1 MAARPPPS
9 GGRNDPAAGGP
20 PGLASRTP
28 DRSLASTPP
37 TSVAPG
43 ALPLGEH
50 HRAWVADHGDLGLSL
65 ADYERRVATLATR
78 HWERQGLEPTPA
90 RVAEHLAGAALADL
104 YLACAAD
111 AGSERAWTV
120 LSDRYRTRLEGFA
133 VRRGL
138 SSEAAVATVQDVLGD
153 LALPPS
159 NGAARTVLGTYDGT
173 GNLFSWLSIVL
184 VRRIAGDARR
194 KKPASLDADP
204 DGGGHPER
212 TPSGRVVVEPAHL
225 VATDESRARFAAAL
239 ERAWQGLSSQERL
252 ALVAKHRDGWSQRQ
266 VGALLGLGEARVS
279 RIVSAAVEKL
289 RGPLRDAVGDADA
302 TGEAALAG
310 EIATFLARTGPLAP
324 PSGGG
329 PRSGPVG
336 AGGRGPNPPP

>member
-9 GGRNDPAAGGP
+9 GGPPPSARGAP
-20 PGLASRTP
+20 PGHASG
-28 DRSLASTPP
+28 
-37 TSVAPG
+37 V
-43 ALPLGEH
+43 PLGEH
-50 HRAWVADHGDLGLSL
+50 HRAGVASHGDLGLAL
-65 ADYERRVATLATR
+65 PDYERRVAVVAAR
-78 HWERQGLEPTPA
+78 HWSRQGVEPTTE

-138 SSEAAVATVQDVLGD
+138 SSEAAVTTVQDVLGD
-153 LALPPS
+153 LALAPS
-159 NGAARTVLGTYDGT
+159 SGAARTVLGTYDGT
-173 GNLFSWLSIVL
+173 GNLFSWLSVVV

-204 DGGGHPER
+204 DGGVSPER
-212 TPSGRVVVEPAHL
+212 TPTGRVVAEPTTLA
-225 VATDESRARFAAAL
+225 ATDETRARFAVAL
-239 ERAWQGLSSQERL
+239 DRAWRGLTSQERL

-289 RGPLRDAVGDADA
+289 RGPLRAA
-302 TGEAALAG
+302 TGPAGADDDAADAALAG
-310 EIATFLARTGPLAP
+310 EIATFLARTGPLASP
-324 PSGGG
+324 PTSGA
-329 PRSGPVG
+329 PAG
-336 AGGRGPNPPP
+336 AAVVGGRGERPAP

>member
-9 GGRNDPAAGGP
+9 GGTHDPADRGS
-20 PGLASRTP
+20 PGLASRIRDP
-28 DRSLASTPP
+28 SLGEGPVGGP
-37 TSVAPG
+37 
-43 ALPLGEH
+43 PLGDA
-50 HRAWVADHGDLGLSL
+50 HRAWVASHGDLGLSL
-65 ADYERRVATLATR
+65 PDYERRVAALAAR
-78 HWERQGLEPTPA
+78 HWERQGLEPTPE

-138 SSEAAVATVQDVLGD
+138 SSEAAVATVQDVLGE
-153 LALPPS
+153 LALAPS

-173 GNLFSWLSIVL
+173 GNLFSWLAIVL

-204 DGGGHPER
+204 DGGASPER
-212 TPSGRVVVEPAHL
+212 MPSGRTVAEPTQLA
-225 VATDESRARFAAAL
+225 ATDETRRRFAGAL
-239 ERAWQGLSSQERL
+239 ERAWQGLTSQERL

-289 RGPLRDAVGDADA
+289 RGPLRDAVGPGDDAD
-302 TGEAALAG
+302 GLDEAALAG

-329 PRSGPVG
+329 TRSGPVG
-336 AGGRGPNPPP
+336 AGGPGRSAPP

>member
-9 GGRNDPAAGGP
+9 GGRNDPEAGRP
-20 PGLASRTP
+20 SGLASP
-28 DRSLASTPP
+28 D
-37 TSVAPG
+37 PG
-43 ALPLGEH
+43 SPGGGGGSAAPLGEQ
-50 HRAWVADHGDLGLSL
+50 HRAWVASHGDLGLPL
-65 ADYERRVATLATR
+65 AAYERRVAALATR
-78 HWERQGLEPTPA
+78 HWERQGVEPTAA

-111 AGSERAWTV
+111 AGSERAWTL
-120 LSDRYRTRLEGFA
+120 LSERYRTRLEGFA

-138 SSEAAVATVQDVLGD
+138 SSEAAVSTVQDLFGD

-173 GNLFSWLSIVL
+173 GNLFSWLAIVL
-184 VRRIAGDARR
+184 VRRIAGDAR
-194 KKPASLDADP
+194 KKRPASLDAAP
-204 DGGGHPER
+204 DAGASPER
-212 TPSGRVVVEPAHL
+212 TPSGRTVPEPTLLA
-225 VATDESRARFAAAL
+225 VTDEARRRFVAAL
-239 ERAWQGLSSQERL
+239 ERAWTGLSSQERL

-289 RGPLRDAVGDADA
+289 RGPLRDAVGP
-302 TGEAALAG
+302 GEGDGLSEAVLAG

-324 PSGGG
+324 PSVGG

-336 AGGRGPNPPP
+336 AGGRGPTPPS